1 MEINFDDLPKVEFN
15 WRPKYPKSPAK
26 IEPAVKSK
34 KFTARRRMIEL
45 QRDLEAIDKE
55 FAL

>member
-1 MEINFDDLPKVEFN
+1 MNLNLDELPRVEFN
-15 WRPKYPKSPAK
+15 WRPKCQKPPSRT
-26 IEPAVKSK
+26 EPSGKAK